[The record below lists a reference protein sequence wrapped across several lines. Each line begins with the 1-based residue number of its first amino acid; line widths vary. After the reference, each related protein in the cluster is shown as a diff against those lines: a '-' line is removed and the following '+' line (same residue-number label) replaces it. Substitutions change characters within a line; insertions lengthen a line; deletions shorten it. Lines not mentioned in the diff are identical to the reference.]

1 MNGWQVDTTAWF
13 AADSLAGAAPLVAET
28 ATGEYVDAIPLPAGP
43 DLGIISS
50 TLLCVVIYF
59 TLLATVQLR
68 GRGTLSALCV
78 YFVRK
83 KNSEQ
88 LVAKKIAPNTLPLF
102 CSLCLSFTSFS
113 LFVVY
118 LERGS
123 FVPVEVARYLCYFLA
138 YHFVLL
144 GVISLLGWVFKA
156 RDCARE
162 VSINA
167 WVYNAV
173 PGIAL
178 SPGVLS
184 LFYARAALAEALL
197 VAITLLLALYVILRL
212 LRWAKILFEHRVPIF
227 YLILYLCALE
237 ILPLLVLFKMLAGG
251 F

>member
-1 MNGWQVDTTAWF
+1 MNGWQVDTTWF
-13 AADSLAGAAPLVAET
+13 SADSLAGAAPLAAGTIEE
-28 ATGEYVDAIPLPAGP
+28 EYVDAIPLGRGP

-59 TLLATVQLR
+59 ALLATVQLR
-68 GRGTLSALCV
+68 GRGLLSALCV
-78 YFVRK
+78 YFIRK

-88 LVAKKIAPNTLPLF
+88 LVTKKIMPNLLPLF
-102 CSLCLSFTSFS
+102 LSLCLSFLSLS

-118 LERGS
+118 LESGS
-123 FVPVEVARYLCYFLA
+123 FVPAAAARYLCYFLA

-144 GVISLLGWVFKA
+144 GVISLLGWVFSA

-162 VSINA
+162 VAINA
-167 WVYNAV
+167 WVYNTV

-184 LFYARAALAEALL
+184 LFYARAALADALL
-197 VAITLLLALYVILRL
+197 AVMTLLLALYAILRL
-212 LRWAKILFEHRVPIF
+212 SRWVKILFEHRVPIF

-237 ILPLLVLFKMLAGG
+237 ILPLLVLYKMLAGS